1 MEVTRDHLGLT
12 PPLFLFLLLSPGAL
26 VTGVSDLLNEGSNIT
41 DGNTLA
47 SADGSF
53 ILGFFSPG
61 VSTNRYLGIWFS
73 VSNTT
78 VCWVAN
84 RERPLNS
91 TAGVLVFSDTGNLL
105 LLDGSGQTAWTSNS
119 TTRAAP
125 RVAQLLE
132 SGNLVIREEASHT
145 IVWQSFDYLSDTL
158 LPGMKMGR
166 NRWTGSEW
174 YLSSWRSADDPSP
187 AYRFVTEVNGLPDN
201 TLWDGS
207 TKVYR
212 TGPWN
217 GLRFSGTTEDASYT
231 SMFKF
236 VVTINDAEVTFGYT
250 ATPGTPPSR
259 IVATSTGFVKR
270 LVWEESRQRWETF
283 LQGPRDVCDAYAMC
297 GPFGL
302 CNANAPSTSFCSCPR
317 GFTPASPAEWDL
329 RENSGGC
336 RRSAALDCAQGNEG
350 ASTSSTDE
358 FMVLQ
363 GVKLPDTFNAS
374 VDASATLEE
383 CRARCFANCSCVAY
397 APADIKVGAVAG
409 CIIWT
414 GNITDLRYV
423 DGGQVLY
430 MRLPKSELVIIF
442 HTYMSLSVSAATR
455 GNCLVLYYISYGQS
469 LSDATDPAASRRD
482 PASTVGSV
490 PAADPSTM
498 IEATE
503 EFSEAGICVPAV
515 DLPSIKAA
523 TDDFSDSNIIGKGG
537 FGVVYKARLNGDIVA
552 VKRLRPSG
560 RTEKSKNDFTREV
573 EVMSRVTHINLVKLV
588 SYCQEEDE
596 WILVYEYMPNKSLSP
611 YIFGENSSPRP
622 SLTWFQR
629 LEIIRGI
636 AIGVEY
642 LHNKEV
648 IHRDLKLPNILLDHE
663 LKPKIADFGTAKL
676 FIDDQTNPTL
686 VQTPGYIAPEYA
698 REGSLTLKCDVYSFG
713 VVLLEIVSG
722 KKITSAKTF
731 LLDAWRYWNKGK
743 IKALLDSQV
752 AEPNHQLSLDL
763 SRVIQIGLLCV
774 QPMPNDRPTMPEVA
788 VMLTDSSSWLAR
800 PKKHEVGPGQATG
813 YPQTSNYS
821 LAHCLYLEHR

>member
-12 PPLFLFLLLSPGAL
+12 LPLFLFLLLSPGAL
-26 VTGVSDLLNEGSNIT
+26 VTGVSDLLNEGNNIT
-41 DGNTLA
+41 DGNTLV

-61 VSTNRYLGIWFS
+61 VSTNRYLVIWFS

-84 RERPLNS
+84 RERPVNS

-105 LLDGSGQTAWTSNS
+105 LLDGSGQTVWTSNS

-125 RVAQLLE
+125 GVAQLLE
-132 SGNLVIREEASHT
+132 SGNLVIREQAGHT
-145 IVWQSFDYLSDTL
+145 TVWQSFDYLSDTL
-158 LPGMKMGR
+158 LPGMKMGK

-187 AYRFVTEVNGLPDN
+187 AYRFVTEANGLPDN

-217 GLRFSGTTEDASYT
+217 GLRFSGTTEDATYT
-231 SMFKF
+231 DMFKF
-236 VVTINDAEVTFGYT
+236 VVTINDGEVTFGYT

-270 LVWEESRQRWETF
+270 LVWEESRKRWETF

-317 GFTPASPAEWDL
+317 GFTPAFPAEWDL

-350 ASTSSTDE
+350 ASTSSTDG

-374 VDASATLEE
+374 VDASTTVEE
-383 CRARCFANCSCVAY
+383 CRARCFANCSCLAY

-423 DGGQVLY
+423 DGGQALY
-430 MRLPKSELVIIF
+430 MRLPKSELGAYNLLLLPF
-442 HTYMSLSVSAATR
+442 SPKTT
-455 GNCLVLYYISYGQS
+455 ISITS

-503 EFSEAGICVPAV
+503 EFSQAGICVPAV

-560 RTEKSKNDFTREV
+560 RTEKGKNDFTREV
-573 EVMSRVTHINLVKLV
+573 KVMSRVTHINLVKLV

-698 REGSLTLKCDVYSFG
+698 REGNLTLKCDVYSFG

-774 QPMPNDRPTMPEVA
+774 QPMPNDRPTMPEVV

-800 PKKHEVGPGQATG
+800 PKKHEFNG
-813 YPQTSNYS
+813 YMSQ
-821 LAHCLYLEHR
+821 

>member
-1 MEVTRDHLGLT
+1 MPGSGFDSDDCRSVVWGVLPCVPEEAMAVRRPREECGRPMLKFVCHETIVTAQLALGSGGAGSSRLVLSQIFIFGEN
-12 PPLFLFLLLSPGAL
+12 PVMFLIIMPHVKFKSDFRFCRIAPGDAPHHSFPYAMVIGGAL
-26 VTGVSDLLNEGSNIT
+26 AFLVVCLLI
-41 DGNTLA
+41 
-47 SADGSF
+47 
-53 ILGFFSPG
+53 
-61 VSTNRYLGIWFS
+61 
-73 VSNTT
+73 
-78 VCWVAN
+78 
-84 RERPLNS
+84 
-91 TAGVLVFSDTGNLL
+91 
-105 LLDGSGQTAWTSNS
+105 
-119 TTRAAP
+119 
-125 RVAQLLE
+125 
-132 SGNLVIREEASHT
+132 
-145 IVWQSFDYLSDTL
+145 
-158 LPGMKMGR
+158 
-166 NRWTGSEW
+166 
-174 YLSSWRSADDPSP
+174 
-187 AYRFVTEVNGLPDN
+187 
-201 TLWDGS
+201 
-207 TKVYR
+207 
-212 TGPWN
+212 
-217 GLRFSGTTEDASYT
+217 
-231 SMFKF
+231 
-236 VVTINDAEVTFGYT
+236 
-250 ATPGTPPSR
+250 
-259 IVATSTGFVKR
+259 IVA
-270 LVWEESRQRWETF
+270 VW
-283 LQGPRDVCDAYAMC
+283 
-297 GPFGL
+297 
-302 CNANAPSTSFCSCPR
+302 
-317 GFTPASPAEWDL
+317 
-329 RENSGGC
+329 
-336 RRSAALDCAQGNEG
+336 
-350 ASTSSTDE
+350 
-358 FMVLQ
+358 
-363 GVKLPDTFNAS
+363 
-374 VDASATLEE
+374 
-383 CRARCFANCSCVAY
+383 
-397 APADIKVGAVAG
+397 
-409 CIIWT
+409 
-414 GNITDLRYV
+414 RY
-423 DGGQVLY
+423 GGQ
-430 MRLPKSELVIIF
+430 RQNNSPIVIIF
-442 HTYMSLSVSAATR
+442 HTYMSR

-503 EFSEAGICVPAV
+503 EFSQAGICVPAV

-560 RTEKSKNDFTREV
+560 RTEKGKNDFTREV
-573 EVMSRVTHINLVKLV
+573 KVMSRVTHINLVKLV

-698 REGSLTLKCDVYSFG
+698 REGNLTLKCDVYSFG

-774 QPMPNDRPTMPEVA
+774 QPMPNDRPTMPEVV

-821 LAHCLYLEHR
+821 LAHCLCLEQR

>member
-12 PPLFLFLLLSPGAL
+12 LPLFLFLLLSPGAL

-41 DGNTLA
+41 DGNTLV
-47 SADGSF
+47 SAGGSF

-105 LLDGSGQTAWTSNS
+105 LLDGSGQTVWTSNS
-119 TTRAAP
+119 TTTAAP

-132 SGNLVIREEASHT
+132 SGNRVIREQAGHT
-145 IVWQSFDYLSDTL
+145 TVWQSFDYLSDTL
-158 LPGMKMGR
+158 LPGMKMGK

-217 GLRFSGTTEDASYT
+217 GLRFSGTTEAASYT
-231 SMFKF
+231 NMFKF
-236 VVTINDAEVTFGYT
+236 VVNINDGEVTFGYT

-270 LVWEESRQRWETF
+270 LVWEASTQRWETF
-283 LQGPRDVCDAYAMC
+283 LKGPRDVCDDYAMC

-329 RENSGGC
+329 RENADGC
-336 RRSAALDCAQGNEG
+336 QRSAALDCAQGNG
-350 ASTSSTDE
+350 SASTSSTDG

-374 VDASATLEE
+374 VDASATMEE
-383 CRARCFANCSCVAY
+383 CRARCFDNCSCVAY
-397 APADIKVGAVAG
+397 APADIRVGAVAG

-414 GNITDLRYV
+414 GYITDLRYV
-423 DGGQVLY
+423 DGGQDLY
-430 MRLPKSELVIIF
+430 MRLPKSELVF
-442 HTYMSLSVSAATR
+442 PQQRVE
-455 GNCLVLYYISYGQS
+455 NCLVLYYISHGQS
-469 LSDATDPAASRRD
+469 LSDANTPAGSRRD
-482 PASTVGSV
+482 PASTIGSV
-490 PAADPSTM
+490 PEADPPTIM
-498 IEATE
+498 EATE
-503 EFSEAGICVPAV
+503 EFSEAGICVPPV

-523 TDDFSDSNIIGKGG
+523 TNDFSDSNIIGKGG
-537 FGVVYKARLNGDIVA
+537 FGVVYTALLNGVIVA
-552 VKRLRPSG
+552 VKRLKPSG
-560 RTEKSKNDFTREV
+560 LTEKGKKDFTREV
-573 EVMSRVTHINLVKLV
+573 EVMSTVTHNNLVKLV

-611 YIFGENSSPRP
+611 YIFGENSSPGP
-622 SLTWFQR
+622 SLTWVQR
-629 LEIIRGI
+629 LEIIHGV
-636 AIGVEY
+636 AVGVEY

-648 IHRDLKLPNILLDHE
+648 IHRDLKLSNILLDHE

-676 FIDDQTNPTL
+676 FIDDQTNPTV

-698 REGSLTLKCDVYSFG
+698 REAYLTLKCDVYSFG

-722 KKITSAKTF
+722 KKNVKKF
-731 LLDAWRYWNKGK
+731 LLDAWGFWNKGK

-752 AEPNHQLSLDL
+752 AEPNQQLSLEL

-774 QPMPNDRPTMPEVA
+774 QPMPDDRPSMPEVV
-788 VMLTDSSSWLAR
+788 VMLTDSSSGLAK
-800 PKKHEVGPGQATG
+800 PKKHVVGPGQATG
-813 YPQTSNYS
+813 YPQASNCS
-821 LAHCLYLEHR
+821 LAHCLCLEQR

>member
-12 PPLFLFLLLSPGAL
+12 LPLFLFLLLSPGAS

-41 DGNTLA
+41 DGNTLV

-105 LLDGSGQTAWTSNS
+105 LLDGSGQTVWTSNS

-132 SGNLVIREEASHT
+132 SGNLVIREQAGHT
-145 IVWQSFDYLSDTL
+145 TVWQSFDYLSDTL
-158 LPGMKMGR
+158 LPGMKMGK

-236 VVTINDAEVTFGYT
+236 VVTINDGEVTFGYT

-270 LVWEESRQRWETF
+270 LVWEASAQRWETF
-283 LQGPRDVCDAYAMC
+283 LKGPRDVCDAYAMC

-350 ASTSSTDE
+350 ASTSSTDG

-374 VDASATLEE
+374 VDASTTVEE

-423 DGGQVLY
+423 DGGQALY
-430 MRLPKSELVIIF
+430 MRLPKSEL
-442 HTYMSLSVSAATR
+442 ATC
-455 GNCLVLYYISYGQS
+455 GNCLALYYISYGQS

-482 PASTVGSV
+482 RASTVGSV

-537 FGVVYKARLNGDIVA
+537 FGVVYKARLNGDVVA

-560 RTEKSKNDFTREV
+560 RTEKGKNDFTREV

-611 YIFGENSSPRP
+611 YIFENSSPRP

-698 REGSLTLKCDVYSFG
+698 REGNLTLKCDVYSFG

-774 QPMPNDRPTMPEVA
+774 QPMPNDRPTMPEVV

-800 PKKHEVGPGQATG
+800 PKKHEFNG
-813 YPQTSNYS
+813 YMSQ
-821 LAHCLYLEHR
+821 